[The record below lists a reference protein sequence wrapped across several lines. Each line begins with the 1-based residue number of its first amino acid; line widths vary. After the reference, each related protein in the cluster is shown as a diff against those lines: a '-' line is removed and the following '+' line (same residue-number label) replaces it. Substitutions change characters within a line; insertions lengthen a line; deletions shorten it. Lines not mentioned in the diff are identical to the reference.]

1 MKAAICRSLNS
12 PLSIED
18 VELGPPGKD
27 EVRLNV
33 AACSICH
40 SDLSFMRGDWG
51 GKPPFLLGHE
61 IAGVVE
67 TAGQNVTCLLYTS
80 DAADDA

>member
-33 AACSICH
+33 AA
-40 SDLSFMRGDWG
+40 
-51 GKPPFLLGHE
+51 
-61 IAGVVE
+61 
-67 TAGQNVTCLLYTS
+67 
-80 DAADDA
+80 

>member
-40 SDLSFMRGDWG
+40 SDLSFMRGDWARTRPFCSG
-51 GKPPFLLGHE
+51 MKSPVWSKPRVRMSP
-61 IAGVVE
+61 
-67 TAGQNVTCLLYTS
+67 
-80 DAADDA
+80 D